1 MGERAKEL
9 GRPEPTDLSGACK
22 FASLLGKEIFG
33 LGIQGNWGHQ
43 FNVLPSGK
51 PLDLLEG
58 KAGEVGYLHDKE
70 FFNNPEHRKSLESCK
85 ARVADWAKEFRQRY
99 PLAGKTATQA
109 RWSSPL
115 LDGLKAEARKAPTFE
130 DFKYDFSIDIKH
142 GMYFHVTKD
151 PSFRI
156 DSEKGPVDASSLA
169 SSDRMEKGKLMVTSH
184 LDYWLAEYEGYR
196 TYVAIIDMSDVPRNA
211 YHQVSRGFG
220 NEFMVTDPSQA
231 KVQQVLPI
239 AKAQRLDERHHAALD
254 FASDDDL
261 LEFYNL
267 FHDPEAPQ
275 WKSPKEQGKL
285 PFRGKGM
292 TVAKLRPM
300 RNDLLN
306 LRNPTPEVLP
316 PVDTDPYEAHRP
328 LPDIGE
334 MIGTPDRWYKDLGAI
349 PGEALFTLDS
359 DDENSEGKA
368 AIVETD
374 TEPVEYELYLP
385 DGELLGMTGKPLD
398 PLNTQSVQ
406 QLAERAEKYIDAHPG
421 AGRPAIDIE
430 AQPSTPPLLPAKEAG
445 SFDEPFPDGRVDYF
459 EEPQNPH
466 SDREKEVGIDIAKD
480 AASGR
485 RTKILWL
492 RYEDRIYSTPTTMRV
507 LDHSQ
512 WLQNMSLPWFGP
524 AYDAIERGTAL
535 ADGRANRVYITRNGG
550 GFAEQDVIEHL
561 VSKYHL
567 EGWDIREEDSN
578 NLRMDASVKTA
589 SWSGLA
595 YHGTMYGAPEVFQTE
610 PEDIKRRSGVDINAL
625 LGAHF
630 SAVKNVAKGFA
641 GGWYQ
646 IGKKGRNPVVITAQ
660 LTFQNPMRVSEN
672 DLQEYINDLREYL
685 DELAGSGMGQE
696 WAVKDHVQIAREVKD
711 AIEADGYDSIIY
723 DNEVEGGISYIAF
736 HPSQIR
742 VLKVEKASS
751 PLLQPKDASKTAT
764 WGDAVDF
771 SSDPKWH
778 DVFYGTPT
786 PEGLKRLSSF
796 LHGNPNQWIT
806 LYHGTDAELPIMEE
820 GLLPTSAG
828 RAKSMGST
836 PGFVYLSVFPG
847 IAADFA
853 RLAYPGKPVQ
863 VYAVTVTRKRLQPD
877 KDQLANKR
885 NWGNMEVPDTL
896 AASLAIGHGARVAGR
911 VEPMQLS
918 PVSKVAKVA
927 VNEEGYYDLQDV
939 LDTVAMEVLQ
949 DYASHLRRKNYH
961 QAWRVV
967 PAARLEK
974 IWQDY
979 SKTGFVRDEAGINE
993 IADLI
998 IENICK
1004 VEVNTILCGHTP
1016 YHPEEWAHEQTNQ
1029 NYPEGYFERLD
1040 NFFDDPHSSTWRISD
1055 NALRPLTTYAAD
1067 LITAKTS
1074 EDKLQL
1080 IDKVLSTVHPRGDVA
1095 SWFVQGGRKTLTK
1108 MFKYRGDEEE
1118 QESGDEARWVETP
1131 RGRVLMP
1138 GKKETSPL
1146 LQSNKTAATTMPP

>member
-1 MGERAKEL
+1 MPEQPNTYPLTPEWVSKVRDFIWDKWRNRAKEL
-9 GRPEPTDLSGACK
+9 GRPEPTDFSGACK
-22 FASLLGKEIFG
+22 FASLFGKEIFG

-334 MIGTPDRWYKDLGAI
+334 MIGTPGRWYKDLGAI

-630 SAVKNVAKGFA
+630 AQEPQVASRFAQPGMNDWMAARYEGESPKPRVIPVYLRITKPKDFGRERNLRWFIYEGKLNGHAGDEILDQAMRMDGLDPEDETDPKVTEWLQMYDTDSDFRMDQNQAVIEGSSAYAD
-641 GGWYQ
+641 
-646 IGKKGRNPVVITAQ
+646 
-660 LTFQNPMRVSEN
+660 
-672 DLQEYINDLREYL
+672 DLEEAAR
-685 DELAGSGMGQE
+685 ELAM
-696 WAVKDHVQIAREVKD
+696 DARERLEAAGFDGIRYVNE
-711 AIEADGYDSIIY
+711 IER
-723 DNEVEGGISYIAF
+723 GISWIVFNPNQVKSAF
-736 HPSQIR
+736 GNTGKFNRKNPNMT
-742 VLKVEKASS
+742 
-751 PLLQPKDASKTAT
+751 ASKTAAGEWWRRWRKT
-764 WGDAVDF
+764 F
-771 SSDPKWH
+771 LLKK
-778 DVFYGTPT
+778 GT
-786 PEGLKRLSSF
+786 
-796 LHGNPNQWIT
+796 I
-806 LYHGTDAELPIMEE
+806 LYHGTSQQFPASDISTPAWFTTSESVADHFKDWHGGEEASRVLVYKVIKPIRLPQIDGKEDLDKLFHMFGAGGEFYGAEDMVDFISDSGLPGWYIPHNYPDGDDILLVDSGNLEALRDDSSDEE
-820 GLLPTSAG
+820 GAGQPEGAEPSKRCLPDFLGYPPVPHLDEGHQEGEQAVRPHERHPRIG
-828 RAKSMGST
+828 
-836 PGFVYLSVFPG
+836 VDDFP
-847 IAADFA
+847 
-853 RLAYPGKPVQ
+853 
-863 VYAVTVTRKRLQPD
+863 RKLGVVEEPEGTYGEQ
-877 KDQLANKR
+877 
-885 NWGNMEVPDTL
+885 
-896 AASLAIGHGARVAGR
+896 HGAR
-911 VEPMQLS
+911 
-918 PVSKVAKVA
+918 
-927 VNEEGYYDLQDV
+927 
-939 LDTVAMEVLQ
+939 
-949 DYASHLRRKNYH
+949 
-961 QAWRVV
+961 
-967 PAARLEK
+967 
-974 IWQDY
+974 
-979 SKTGFVRDEAGINE
+979 
-993 IADLI
+993 
-998 IENICK
+998 
-1004 VEVNTILCGHTP
+1004 
-1016 YHPEEWAHEQTNQ
+1016 
-1029 NYPEGYFERLD
+1029 
-1040 NFFDDPHSSTWRISD
+1040 
-1055 NALRPLTTYAAD
+1055 
-1067 LITAKTS
+1067 
-1074 EDKLQL
+1074 
-1080 IDKVLSTVHPRGDVA
+1080 ID
-1095 SWFVQGGRKTLTK
+1095 
-1108 MFKYRGDEEE
+1108 
-1118 QESGDEARWVETP
+1118 
-1131 RGRVLMP
+1131 
-1138 GKKETSPL
+1138 
-1146 LQSNKTAATTMPP
+1146 